1 MSSRRKGKPVRCI
14 DMACGKL
21 NGGSVGSTV
30 TPANEDSEHVDSETE
45 GSMSPEVADDTTN
58 ASRSPVAQ
66 VEMNDIEADANSV
79 DRVEDDNMMAH
90 EDIQKSSATN
100 NPPEGVYILQPESVS
115 DDEEMR
121 TIKHQD
127 NKLNLSSVGR
137 KRSHGEEDDNTME
150 SPQDFTQHQ
159 YDEND
164 EECPGLDLSVKR
176 PRIDGTSTD
185 SYNDFE
191 KMNNRTP
198 HSQSTSPNLFLEQP
212 TNASENTSVDV
223 NEQLEKYHRLMKLV
237 EQQKPLQQAM
247 EEVGLSVH
255 EFFALHRLNNQLSSA
270 RHEKEQMEMEE
281 EARISSAPPTVSAAL
296 FDKFSTK
303 GQNLNN
309 SSFNDDWESGKAKHD
324 AKIQA
329 LLKETSDDVIQQQQM
344 QGGLTEAQKLNESR
358 LQQQPSMIMSSL
370 QEGNSDDRQAALRSL
385 FMKAQGIYSQG
396 TPSKGM
402 MDSFN
407 STANSPS
414 MLDRSSA
421 SKNDS
426 ITAGTVSSG
435 VGSIKKGTL
444 DPSNFD
450 EVVFDQYIAK
460 FTNMNRCGLL
470 SCQYYT
476 RDHYHC
482 VVEDCN
488 YIRFTNKADVIRH
501 YNMHKK
507 RDNSLAHGFL
517 RFSPTEDC
525 STKYPDCHLNGK
537 STHYHCMQPDCNKVY
552 TSTSDVM
559 THENFH
565 KKYMQFVCSGFKRF
579 RATEQC
585 DLESCTF
592 RDQKTT
598 HFHCTRHDCNF
609 TFKNKCDI
617 EKHKTYHLRDDQYIS
632 KGFKKFFKN
641 EACSN
646 SECVWNYTAN
656 HFHCLRPGCNF
667 SFTSTSQMES
677 HKRKHERNEYLGDDN
692 TPSSRSAQNSPKIPL
707 FNPAMFQEAARKFLA
722 IMPPASLPRMI
733 SASNISPQ
741 LTAIKS
747 EPSTHYG
754 NINASQSQSGPSSP
768 INPMSSRNYHGNF
781 DSQVPIPKPVMKEEP
796 TWTLPP
802 NYGENPHLPPSPT
815 SLNLTRMDEDQ
826 VLSSKSTIQN
836 ESQST
841 DWERSAGVISPSMAI
856 SAATALKPASTH
868 IDVKSNTETRQREDL
883 QQDSRMATE
892 ERVLVVPQ
900 SLALAKKE
908 SPNSFVE
915 TDLKAVSKFFTG
927 AEAYKCWIAD
937 CDFFT
942 KRHYHC
948 LIEDCE
954 AMFTTQDKVIKHAK
968 FHENLE
974 SMGANLPIRN
984 SSKLPAVKPVERN
997 IIDPPPG
1004 YIALQS
1010 GMAKPSLPVQVKSPP
1025 PSDINSASS
1034 PPRSERL
1041 SESSGDMSA
1050 HVMSTPQ
1057 QAAMAQYAAA
1067 GYTQSN
1073 FPSLAS
1079 QIYANAL
1086 LKGRITGSAEQP
1098 LSSTPVPAYRLL
1110 QNPATLSAL
1119 MARMSQSAS
1128 AAVSAGHSL
1137 TSTPVHHEDHEMRRS
1152 IFASKKTDNGYV
1164 HIKDGMTCMRPDCK
1178 YANQNHWHCT
1188 MNRCRYVCKSLGK
1201 AQTHRQAHDSLD
1213 AYARSA
1219 KQCFRSYSVKKQ
1231 CPNPNCEYR
1240 LRGHYHCLKPGC
1252 TFATIGTSKL
1262 PWHMKKHEK
1271 IARREASGFK
1281 YYTKKEHC
1289 SHSDCKYNGL
1299 FSHYHC
1305 VRRGCTFAFQY
1316 KHQMSTHVR
1325 KHLRRMLGR
1334 TYAEG
1339 EDVQDIDHT
1348 NVDSGD
1354 DSLPLI
1360 IDEVEEAEQR
1370 PGSGIVDESREKE
1383 HLSQHQMDV
1392 LERMTQQMKSSYA
1405 AVSAAQQDL
1414 APESVDHEDVT
1425 NNDVMAKLPNDHDES
1440 NSDDLSMEHYEALDL
1455 SSFAAGSSKSN
1466 DSSEQQ
1472 HHMDLESM
1480 NEDSMSNGHGNMT
1493 DDGNMDME
1501 NEESGFHTPSNQSP
1515 NAKISPNESQCFTKF
1530 KLTDGILEGFK
1541 RFEAPENCG
1550 DEKCTYAFKVSH
1562 YHCTREN
1569 CNYRFTGRSHMFK
1582 HQQHHDRVAG
1592 LVRDDFKRFK
1602 ATQMCEDEQCEY
1614 RGKNT
1619 HFHCLR
1625 CEFKCTDS
1633 AKVGTHRRQH
1643 MKADTLE
1650 QSGFQRV
1657 RGKDDCGREDCKYRC
1672 RNMSHFHCLQPGCNY
1687 AIVGLTGIENH
1698 ADKHKKGAIR
1708 RTSSLPSENTN
1719 LIMQNLTAFRNMQQR
1734 LLSASQVP
1742 NGIDDGGMAH
1752 NLSLQTLAAFRNMQ
1766 KQYSNA
1772 QPEAPSSPSG
1782 DNENGHSNETSPLM
1796 ENEPEPGHLLSKFA
1810 FLSSTAPS
1818 QGPLAAAS
1826 SPVSSMVTEGVGS

>member
-14 DMACGKL
+14 DMICGKL
-21 NGGSVGSTV
+21 SGGSSGTLT
-30 TPANEDSEHVDSETE
+30 TPVSQVDNINDETEDSL
-45 GSMSPEVADDTTN
+45 SPEVTDETTN
-58 ASRSPVAQ
+58 GSSSPVGQ
-66 VEMNDIEADANSV
+66 GEMNASEADTNCMESELKV
-79 DRVEDDNMMAH
+79 DNIMDNIGN
-90 EDIQKSSATN
+90 IQRTNLTAT

-121 TIKHQD
+121 TMEHPD
-127 NKLNLSSVGR
+127 NKSSR
-137 KRSHGEEDDNTME
+137 KRSHEDYEEENINDRME
-150 SPQDFTQHQ
+150 SPHDFTQQ
-159 YDEND
+159 NDGMDEQ
-164 EECPGLDLSVKR
+164 CPGLDLSVKR
-176 PRIDGTSTD
+176 PRIDGTSID

-191 KMNNRTP
+191 KTNNMTP
-198 HSQSTSPNLFLEQP
+198 HSQSTSPNLFLDQP
-212 TNASENTSVDV
+212 ITSTTTEN

-247 EEVGLSVH
+247 DEVGLSVH
-255 EFFALHRLNNQLSSA
+255 EFFALHRLNNQLTSA
-270 RHEKEQMEMEE
+270 RLEQREE
-281 EARISSAPPTVSAAL
+281 ENDAKLSSAPPTISTSS
-296 FDKFSTK
+296 FEKFSN
-303 GQNLNN
+303 QCQ
-309 SSFNDDWESGKAKHD
+309 SIDDDWMSGKAQHD

-329 LLKETSDDVIQQQQM
+329 LLKETSEDVIQQQK
-344 QGGLTEAQKLNESR
+344 QGTLSEAQKLNNSR
-358 LQQQPSMIMSSL
+358 LQQQPSMVMSSL
-370 QEGNSDDRQAALRSL
+370 QDSSVDDRQTALRNFFL
-385 FMKAQGIYSQG
+385 KAQGMYSQG
-396 TPSKGM
+396 TPTKGM
-402 MDSFN
+402 MDSLN
-407 STANSPS
+407 STSNSPS
-414 MLDRSSA
+414 MLDRTSMSA
-421 SKNDS
+421 NDS

-470 SCQYYT
+470 TCQYYT

-488 YIRFTNKADVIRH
+488 YLRFTNKADVIRH

-525 STKYPDCHLNGK
+525 STKYPNCHLNGK

-585 DLESCTF
+585 DLDTCTF

-598 HFHCTRHDCNF
+598 HFHCTRNDCNF

-641 EACSN
+641 EACSIN
-646 SECVWNYTAN
+646 DCVWNYTAN

-677 HKRKHERNEYLGDDN
+677 HKRKHERNEYLGDD
-692 TPSSRSAQNSPKIPL
+692 TAQSRSAQNSPKMPM
-707 FNPAMFQEAARKFLA
+707 FNPAMFQEAARKILS
-722 IMPPASLPRMI
+722 IMPPASLPHMI
-733 SASNISPQ
+733 SASHLSPQ

-754 NINASQSQSGPSSP
+754 IPTTSNSGPASP
-768 INPMSSRNYHGNF
+768 ITPLNSRNFQGSYNT
-781 DSQVPIPKPVMKEEP
+781 PIPKPMMKEEP
-796 TWTLPP
+796 AWILPP
-802 NYGENPHLPPSPT
+802 NYEDASHAPSSPSTTQSLPRLEDKQVVT
-815 SLNLTRMDEDQ
+815 SKTVMS
-826 VLSSKSTIQN
+826 VLSDPDSNWGRGS
-836 ESQST
+836 
-841 DWERSAGVISPSMAI
+841 GVISPSMAI
-856 SAATALKPASTH
+856 SAAAALNPSVTHTDVKISDYSSKPAYEHDRESVST
-868 IDVKSNTETRQREDL
+868 DDNTVANTR
-883 QQDSRMATE
+883 
-892 ERVLVVPQ
+892 PP
-900 SLALAKKE
+900 ALEKIE
-908 SPNSFVE
+908 PMSPFV
-915 TDLKAVSKFFTG
+915 DIKMNAVSKFFTG
-927 AEAYKCWIAD
+927 VDAYKCWISD
-937 CDFFT
+937 CDFLT
-942 KRHYHC
+942 KRHFHC
-948 LIEDCE
+948 LIENCE
-954 AMFTTQDKVIKHAK
+954 AMFTSQEKVIRHAK

-974 SMGANLPIRN
+974 SMGATLPIQN
-984 SSKLPAVKPVERN
+984 VKPSSSLGIKPVVDRSLS
-997 IIDPPPG
+997 DPPPG

-1010 GMAKPSLPVQVKSPP
+1010 GMTKQNLTVPEYSKSPP
-1025 PSDINSASS
+1025 PTNPAS
-1034 PPRSERL
+1034 PPKRERRS
-1041 SESSGDMSA
+1041 SDDMQP
-1050 HVMSTPQ
+1050 MMNNPQ
-1057 QAAMAQYAAA
+1057 QSIISQYAAT
-1067 GYTQSN
+1067 GLQYSN
-1073 FPSLAS
+1073 ANFQSLAS

-1086 LKGRITGSAEQP
+1086 LKSQMTSSTEQP

-1119 MARMSQSAS
+1119 MARMSQAAS
-1128 AAVSAGHSL
+1128 ATESSDQEL
-1137 TSTPVHHEDHEMRRS
+1137 RRS
-1152 IFASKKTDNGYV
+1152 IFPTQKNDSGYV
-1164 HIKDGMTCMRPDCK
+1164 HIKDGMACMRPDCK
-1178 YANQNHWHCT
+1178 YAGQNHWHCT

-1289 SHSDCKYNGL
+1289 NHSDCKYNGL

-1339 EDVQDIDHT
+1339 EDVQNIDHT

-1370 PGSGIVDESREKE
+1370 PGSGIVYDARERE
-1383 HLSQHQMDV
+1383 QLSQQQMDV

-1405 AVSAAQQDL
+1405 AVAAAQQDL
-1414 APESVDHEDVT
+1414 ASENTERDESINTDLPR
-1425 NNDVMAKLPNDHDES
+1425 KLPENIENDES
-1440 NSDDLSMEHYEALDL
+1440 NSDDLSVEHYEALDL

-1472 HHMDLESM
+1472 RHLDIDSM

-1493 DDGNMDME
+1493 DEGNMDTE
-1501 NEESGFHTPSNQSP
+1501 NDEGGFQTPSNQSP

-1530 KLTDGILEGFK
+1530 KLSDGVLEGFK
-1541 RFEAPENCG
+1541 RFEATDNCG
-1550 DEKCTYAFKVSH
+1550 DEKCTYTFKVSH

-1582 HQQHHDRVAG
+1582 HKQHHDRVAG

-1602 ATQMCEDEQCEY
+1602 ATQLCEDEQCEF
-1614 RGKNT
+1614 RAKNT

-1625 CEFKCTDS
+1625 CDFKCTDS

-1643 MKADTLE
+1643 MKADALE

-1672 RNMSHFHCLQPGCNY
+1672 RSMSHFHCLQPGCNY
-1687 AIVGLTGIENH
+1687 TIVGLTGIELH
-1698 ADKHKKGAIR
+1698 AEKHKRGLLH
-1708 RTSSLPSENTN
+1708 RTSSLPNDNTN

-1734 LLSASQVP
+1734 LLNASQVQ

-1766 KQYSNA
+1766 NQYESSE
-1772 QPEAPSSPSG
+1772 QQAPSPPHIE
-1782 DNENGHSNETSPLM
+1782 NENGHSSETSPVPQ
-1796 ENEPEPGHLLSKFA
+1796 NEQGHLLSKFA
-1810 FLSSTAPS
+1810 FLSSAAPS
-1818 QGPLAAAS
+1818 QGPISAAS